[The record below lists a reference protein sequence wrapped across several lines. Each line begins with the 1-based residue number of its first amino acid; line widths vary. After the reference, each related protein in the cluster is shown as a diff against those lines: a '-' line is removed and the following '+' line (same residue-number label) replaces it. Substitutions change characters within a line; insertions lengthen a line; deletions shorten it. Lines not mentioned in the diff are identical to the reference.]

1 MGVTKL
7 KDNIMNAYSGII
19 DENALNATQADYD
32 PLFRM
37 HRPTGAPPPME
48 RESETAYRR
57 RLAEALQ
64 QHAPNCKD
72 FNVRHSTGTAF
83 DVLERQIKAD
93 AQKEALHP
101 TQIPDGE
108 LKEVVNY
115 DQAGRPSY
123 TYFGSP
129 RAWMDNF
136 ATPKKML
143 VGIRSNLS
151 FQKV

>member
-1 MGVTKL
+1 MAASYG
-7 KDNIMNAYSGII
+7 GII
-19 DENALNATQADYD
+19 DEDALNATQADYD

-72 FNVRHSTGTAF
+72 FNIRHSTGSAF
-83 DVLERQIKAD
+83 DVLERQIKSD
-93 AQKEALHP
+93 AQREALHP
-101 TQIPDGE
+101 TQIPEGT
-108 LKEVVNY
+108 LKEIVSY
-115 DQAGRPSY
+115 DAAGRPSY
-123 TYFGSP
+123 SYFGSP

-143 VGIRSNLS
+143 VGIRNNLS